1 MFSTLQQGNIVYIL
15 DKSNGLSIKTGQVI
29 SNSGANM
36 TYGAVPQTLLNLTID
51 VEGERKEFNNIPAM
65 QSSVNYNNGNL
76 ILIDN
81 KELAITEVENIVSSS
96 KHILE
101 NTSYYEKMVT
111 DGEEVLKILNP
122 QFAKDKARDKEIAD
136 LKDKVGGMETKLD
149 TIIGLL
155 GKSEN
160 NKIE

>member
-1 MFSTLQQGNIVYIL
+1 MFSALRQGNIVYIL
-15 DKSNGLSIKTGQVI
+15 DKTNGLTLKKGQVV
-29 SNSGANM
+29 SNTATNM
-36 TYGAVPQTLLNLTID
+36 PYNLNPNSLLTITID
-51 VEGERKEFNNIPAM
+51 ISGETKEFNNIPAM

-76 ILIDN
+76 VLIDN

-136 LKDKVGGMETKLD
+136 LKDKVGGMENKLD

>member
-15 DKSNGLSIKTGQVI
+15 DKSDGLSIKTGQVI

-65 QSSVNYNNGNL
+65 QSSVNYNNGSL
-76 ILIDN
+76 LLIDN
-81 KELAITEVENIVSSS
+81 KELAITEVENMISTS
-96 KHILE
+96 KQILE
-101 NTSYYEKMVT
+101 HRDRYEKIIV

-122 QFAKDKARDKEIAD
+122 QFAKDKARDQEIAS
-136 LKDKVGGMETKLD
+136 LKEKVGGMENKLD

-160 NKIE
+160 